1 MKEMRKEKL
10 EKFKYYAVGLT
21 LTTNFKLRGVILSC
35 DEETFL
41 FRTDQEDS
49 YMHYDKVEILIIRT
63 FNSDFFKFKGILV
76 ERDGDRGRLEA
87 FINLFSRE
95 QLKLIYQIDLE
106 DNIFLIQL
114 NPGERARFLTYYKA
128 RDVII
133 TEGLGDKKD
142 KYNFELVK

>member
-1 MKEMRKEKL
+1 
-10 EKFKYYAVGLT
+10 
-21 LTTNFKLRGVILSC
+21 
-35 DEETFL
+35 
-41 FRTDQEDS
+41 
-49 YMHYDKVEILIIRT
+49 
-63 FNSDFFKFKGILV
+63 
-76 ERDGDRGRLEA
+76 
-87 FINLFSRE
+87 
-95 QLKLIYQIDLE
+95 LKLIYQIDLE